1 MRWWHIGLALLV
13 LYSFASGGDISER
26 AERAS
31 VRREERQR
39 VSERVRAA
47 DDRNRDAER
56 LSGVALGRFERNC
69 SLVIG
74 SQSGR
79 ESHHRIGDEVIDPS
93 TGFPLPPGVEVCN
106 SRGWTAET
114 DKNGAV
120 SNVAIATRHDSN
132 ENGRPDLED
141 VRSLLNGQE

>member
-1 MRWWHIGLALLV
+1 MVTSQSGLRGPQ
-13 LYSFASGGDISER
+13 S
-26 AERAS
+26 AEKKGKGFL
-31 VRREERQR
+31 
-39 VSERVRAA
+39 ERVRAA

-74 SQSGR
+74 SQSGK